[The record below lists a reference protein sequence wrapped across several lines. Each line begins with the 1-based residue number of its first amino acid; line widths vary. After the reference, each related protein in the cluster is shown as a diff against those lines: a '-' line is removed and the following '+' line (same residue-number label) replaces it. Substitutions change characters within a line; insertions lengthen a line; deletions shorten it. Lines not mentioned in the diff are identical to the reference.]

1 MNRTHESPR
10 RRTLSALALV
20 LLCGAGAACQRS
32 PQDKARPPFAAAD
45 DVVALDPS
53 APGPMKFA
61 TTEATAGE
69 PLPLPPVTAR
79 VSTVES
85 LTAPSFAPLAG
96 RVVTVHVR
104 LGDRVAEGDRLIE
117 VRTADLPTL
126 QHERRA
132 AELAIKTRKAVVE
145 RIEKLVEARAASQNE
160 LTVAQSE
167 LDEARLAAQAAAE
180 KIRSLSIK
188 TAGAT
193 SYWVLANRAGTVVQ
207 LDATPGKQ
215 VGPDGDKPIA
225 TVADLGDVLILADVA
240 QRDAPALTAGR
251 TAEIRFPD
259 GASAGVSGTIESV
272 SDVVDPERQ
281 TVPVRVRV
289 KNDRKLLRPNAFVSV
304 LFMPP
309 GEATVVGVP
318 ASAIVSDGARS
329 VVFVETTAGTY
340 QRRRVEVG
348 RQSKERAE
356 VLSGVRAGERVVSS
370 GALLLLNAL
379 DVEG

>member
-1 MNRTHESPR
+1 MTRSHRSP
-10 RRTLSALALV
+10 RRTLSAVSLV
-20 LLCGAGAACQRS
+20 LLCGAGAACHRS
-32 PQDKARPPFAAAD
+32 PQDKARPPFSAAE

-53 APGPMKFA
+53 TPGPMKFS
-61 TTEATAGE
+61 TTEATAGD

-96 RVVTVHVR
+96 RVVNLNVR

-117 VRTADLPTL
+117 VRTSDLPTL

-132 AELAIKTRKAVVE
+132 AELAIRTRKAVVE

-167 LDEARLAAQAAAE
+167 LDEARLAAQMAAE

-225 TVADLGDVLILADVA
+225 TVADLEDVLVLADVA
-240 QRDAPALTAGR
+240 QRDAPALTPGR

-259 GASAGVSGTIESV
+259 GAAVGISGTIESV

-304 LFMPP
+304 FFMPP

-329 VVFVETTAGTY
+329 VVFVETAAGTY
-340 QRRRVEVG
+340 QRRHVEVG